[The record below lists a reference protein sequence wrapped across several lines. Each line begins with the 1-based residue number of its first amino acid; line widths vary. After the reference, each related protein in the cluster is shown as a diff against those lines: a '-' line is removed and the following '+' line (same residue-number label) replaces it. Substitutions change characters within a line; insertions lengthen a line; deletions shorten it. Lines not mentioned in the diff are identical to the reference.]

1 MYTINVCVYCS
12 VIPLLAD
19 QEGGTE
25 RGEGTLMANSLRS
38 FNLLRLKAIIDQ
50 RNQAAITFD
59 SANAAAAAAAAAI
72 EAGQEAA
79 AATLLAGEGIKS
91 SMELRDRKTAKG
103 GFHNGQVYLS
113 VKNVVFSPELLYE
126 GGEKRPRNRRYIY
139 DYRHTD
145 ESLEADD
152 EADLEDLLSL
162 SIVDLRPSNISYIRA
177 GLNTASQQQ
186 PRVAPTSNPLLRGKR
201 GQQKTRRSTLH
212 GSDGLSV
219 RGQNYA
225 SWSFGRYVIR
235 EIKVQ
240 VMAGSICVA
249 LVV

>member
-1 MYTINVCVYCS
+1 MYCS

-59 SANAAAAAAAAAI
+59 SANAAAAAAAI
-72 EAGQEAA
+72 EAGQEV
-79 AATLLAGEGIKS
+79 AATQLAGEGIKS
-91 SMELRDRKTAKG
+91 SMELHRKTAKG
-103 GFHNGQVYLS
+103 GFYHGQVYLS
-113 VKNVVFSPELLYE
+113 VKNVVFSPELLYQA
-126 GGEKRPRNRRYIY
+126 EKRPRNRYIY

-162 SIVDLRPSNISYIRA
+162 SIVDLNPTHISYIRA
-177 GLNTASQQQ
+177 GLNTSTQQ
-186 PRVAPTSNPLLRGKR
+186 RVAPTSNPLLPGKR

-240 VMAGSICVA
+240 VMAGSICV

>member
-1 MYTINVCVYCS
+1 MYCS

-59 SANAAAAAAAAAI
+59 SANAAAAAAAI
-72 EAGQEAA
+72 EAGQEV
-79 AATLLAGEGIKS
+79 AATQLAGEGIKS
-91 SMELRDRKTAKG
+91 SMELHRKTAKG
-103 GFHNGQVYLS
+103 GFYHGQVYLS

-177 GLNTASQQQ
+177 GLNTSTQQ
-186 PRVAPTSNPLLRGKR
+186 RVAPTSNPLLPGKR

-240 VMAGSICVA
+240 VMAGSICV

>member
-1 MYTINVCVYCS
+1 MYCS
-12 VIPLLAD
+12 VIPLLD
-19 QEGGTE
+19 QEGGIE
-25 RGEGTLMANSLRS
+25 RGGEGTLMANSLRS

-59 SANAAAAAAAAAI
+59 SANAAAS
-72 EAGQEAA
+72 QQTVHEAA
-79 AATLLAGEGIKS
+79 STEIEEGTKS
-91 SMELRDRKTAKG
+91 SIDGNSLLLHRKTAKG
-103 GFHNGQVYLS
+103 GFYHGQVYLS
-113 VKNVVFSPELLYE
+113 VKNVVFTPEPLLYE
-126 GGEKRPRNRRYIY
+126 AQPKRPSRYIY
-139 DYRHTD
+139 DYTD

-162 SIVDLRPSNISYIRA
+162 SIVDLRPSNISYI
-177 GLNTASQQQ
+177 SQP
-186 PRVAPTSNPLLRGKR
+186 PREPTSNPPPLLRPPRGGAGGKR
-201 GQQKTRRSTLH
+201 GQQQNPKKTRRSTLH

-240 VMAGSICVA
+240 VMAASA
-249 LVV
+249 

>member
-1 MYTINVCVYCS
+1 MYCS

-162 SIVDLRPSNISYIRA
+162 SIVDLNPTNISYIRA
-177 GLNTASQQQ
+177 GLNTSTQQ
-186 PRVAPTSNPLLRGKR
+186 RVAPTSNPLLPGKR

-240 VMAGSICVA
+240 VMAGSICV

>member
-1 MYTINVCVYCS
+1 
-12 VIPLLAD
+12 
-19 QEGGTE
+19 
-25 RGEGTLMANSLRS
+25 MANSLRS

-59 SANAAAAAAAAAI
+59 SANAAAS
-72 EAGQEAA
+72 QQTVHEAA
-79 AATLLAGEGIKS
+79 STEIEEGTKS
-91 SMELRDRKTAKG
+91 SIDGNSLLLHRKTAKG
-103 GFHNGQVYLS
+103 GFYHGQVYLS
-113 VKNVVFSPELLYE
+113 VKNVVFTPEPLLYE
-126 GGEKRPRNRRYIY
+126 AQPKRPSRYIY
-139 DYRHTD
+139 DYTD

-162 SIVDLRPSNISYIRA
+162 SIVDLRPSNISYI
-177 GLNTASQQQ
+177 SQP
-186 PRVAPTSNPLLRGKR
+186 PREVVAKPTSNPPPLLRSPRKR
-201 GQQKTRRSTLH
+201 GQQQNPKKTRRSTLH

-240 VMAGSICVA
+240 VMAASA
-249 LVV
+249 